1 MHTNY
6 VTGPHR
12 IGRKLRGLV
21 SPAAHMHAWA
31 EAEVL
36 GEKTVWSASRRLMAH
51 EFQVDLDGARKVL
64 ALHEE
69 KSCNQGT

>member
-1 MHTNY
+1 
-6 VTGPHR
+6 
-12 IGRKLRGLV
+12 
-21 SPAAHMHAWA
+21 MHAWA